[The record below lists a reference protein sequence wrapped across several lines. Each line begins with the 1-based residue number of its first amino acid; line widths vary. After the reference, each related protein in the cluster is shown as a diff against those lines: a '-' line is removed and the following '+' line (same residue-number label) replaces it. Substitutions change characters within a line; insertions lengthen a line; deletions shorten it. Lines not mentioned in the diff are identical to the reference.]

1 MAEIL
6 CVYRQVAMLRGQA
19 GGGESQGQDSSGGGS
34 LAIVSYDEKPGDPGD
49 RYNYHAGSSTTGW
62 HQPDHRDAR
71 SRV

>member
-19 GGGESQGQDSSGGGS
+19 GTGESQGQEGNGDGS
-34 LAIVSYDEKPGDPGD
+34 FAIVSYDEKPGIQAS
-49 RYNYHAGSSTTGW
+49 AGSPAPSW
-62 HQPDHRDAR
+62 HQPDGDAR